1 MVIPLLEFEI
11 RLSKVPGTSSNREA
25 ATPLLSCDIRIR
37 QHEVTH
43 QPIKVMT
50 SGDELTKRPSG
61 RSEGI
66 ESVQRQ
72 ATLRVGASEIRKLPQ
87 EFFQDPWINR
97 LVDARTN
104 LNVAGV
110 QANLPRVR
118 WRNDDITTDEFA
130 PVHVVAKSRRQQA
143 YAIATLPKNL
153 VGFLEYRDAGPLQVS
168 RIDRDIFLF
177 GDDLQPVIE
186 PSDHYG
192 AYRSHGRNFLTIFLS
207 SGQTALYRFSNRDAL
222 RQREANRRV
231 EADPAVSRFL
241 DGGNPSASYG
251 NLYDH
256 VRRKPVEF
264 LGLPHDGLGVTIE
277 PWIGL
282 YREPSVSPLMRIK
295 DGLQ

>member
-43 QPIKVMT
+43 QAIEVMA

-72 ATLRVGASEIRKLPQ
+72 AAVRVGASEIRKLPQ

-110 QANLPRVR
+110 QANLPHVR

-143 YAIATLPKNL
+143 YAIATLAKNL
-153 VGFLEYRDAGPLQVS
+153 VCLLEYRNAGPLQVS

-186 PSDHYG
+186 PSDHNG
-192 AYRSHGRNFLTIFLS
+192 AYRPHGRNFSTLLFA
-207 SGQTALYRFSNRDAL
+207 SGQTALHRFRHRDAL
-222 RQREANRRV
+222 WQGEANRRV
-231 EADPAVSRFL
+231 DADPEVSRFL
-241 DGGNPSASYG
+241 DGGNACASYG
-251 NLYDH
+251 NFHDH
-256 VRRKPVEF
+256 VGRKLVEF
-264 LGLPHDGLGVTIE
+264 LGLPHDGLGVAIE

-282 YREPSVSPLMRIK
+282 YREPSVPSPMRIK
-295 DGLQ
+295 DRLQ